1 MANDNKTNTG
11 SKTSIHDS
19 IHENFR
25 SNGTQTP
32 VYKKPAPM
40 PPIKPAKP
48 ETNKK

>member
-11 SKTSIHDS
+11 SKTPINES
-19 IHENFR
+19 FR
-25 SNGTQTP
+25 SNGAQTP

-40 PPIKPAKP
+40 PQIKPAKT